1 MPGAERPESWPREVR
16 LRRSQDFDR
25 VQRAGRRISG
35 PNLVVLHLANGTEA
49 PRFGLAVSRKVGNAV
64 VRNRVKRWL
73 REALRRERLGVG
85 GVDVVV
91 IARSSAAS
99 AGYPAVY
106 EEVRSA
112 LRTLRGDAA

>member
-1 MPGAERPESWPREVR
+1 VSETWSRAVR

-25 VQRAGRRISG
+25 VQRGGRRIHG
-35 PNLVVLHLANGTEA
+35 TNLVILHLANGTEA

-73 REALRRERLGVG
+73 REALRRQRAGIG

-91 IARSSAAS
+91 IARPPAAV
-99 AGYPAVY
+99 AGYPALY
-106 EEVRSA
+106 EEVGSA
-112 LRTLRGDAA
+112 LRSLRGDAA